1 MTIKV
6 EFKNTDFKRTAEEN
20 LNIIQKELTGLIQTE
35 LTLMKVRTQSGKD
48 KDGVTFEPYA
58 PSYLAANKEKRNPP
72 NLLKTG
78 AMNRSLFSTV
88 VRTSSAVIGEIK
100 STLSSRV
107 RYNIE
112 GDRNRNRPPRD
123 FFGLSEEQVTRIQ
136 TKLKNLLRL

>member
-6 EFKNTDFKRTAEEN
+6 QFKNTDFKRVADEN
-20 LNIIQKELTGLIQTE
+20 LNIIQRELSGLIQTE
-35 LTLMKVRTQSGKD
+35 LTLLKDRTEKGKD
-48 KDGVTFEPYA
+48 KNNVTFEDYA

-72 NLLKTG
+72 NLRKTG
-78 AMNRSLFSTV
+78 TMSRSLFSTV
-88 VRTSSAVIGEIK
+88 KQNATAVIGEIR

-112 GDRNRNRPPRD
+112 GDSSRNRPPRD